1 MENKQAQLYKLNA
14 KMLACSQCVLR
25 GTCRTV
31 VPGEG
36 SAEAE
41 IMFIGEGP
49 GQKEDELGRPF
60 VGAAGKFLDEMLTMI
75 GLSREDVY
83 PHTKITGSKA
93 SDEKYTSDQKNKLFG
108 VGVYIANVVKC
119 RPPGNRDP
127 LPEEAEACWPWL
139 VEQIKI
145 IDPKLI
151 VILGKHSLER
161 FLPGK
166 KISQVHGKA
175 LRREIPEI
183 GACVFYAL
191 YHPAA
196 ALYNGGIRNI
206 LIEDFKKIPAVLEA
220 AKKQKSDLVQENSE
234 EFKPEENKQES
245 LF

>member
-1 MENKQAQLYKLNA
+1 MEELNGR
-14 KMLACSQCVLR
+14 MLKCSRCVLR

-36 SAEAE
+36 SADAE

-60 VGAAGKFLDEMLTMI
+60 VGAAGKFLEEMLAMI

-83 PHTKITGSKA
+83 PHTKITA
-93 SDEKYTSDQKNKLFG
+93 DEAGDKKYTPDQKNKLFG

-119 RPPGNRDP
+119 RPPQNRDP
-127 LPEEAEACWPWL
+127 LPEEAAACWPWL
-139 VEQIKI
+139 LEQIKI

-151 VILGKHSLER
+151 VTLGRHSMER
-161 FLPGK
+161 FLPGM

-175 LRREIPEI
+175 MRREID
-183 GACVFYAL
+183 GLDKQVFYTL

-196 ALYNGGIRNI
+196 ALYNGSMRET
-206 LIEDFKKIPAVLEA
+206 LIKDFKRIPKVLE
-220 AKKQKSDLVQENSE
+220 KLREEQK
-234 EFKPEENKQES
+234 
-245 LF
+245 

>member
-1 MENKQAQLYKLNA
+1 MSLNKQEQLKELN
-14 KMLACSQCVLR
+14 KQILACGQCVLR
-25 GTCRTV
+25 STCRTV

-60 VGAAGKFLDEMLTMI
+60 VGAAGKFLDEMLRVI
-75 GLSREDVY
+75 GLKRENVF
-83 PHTKITGSKA
+83 IG
-93 SDEKYTSDQKNKLFG
+93 
-108 VGVYIANVVKC
+108 NVVKC

-127 LPEEAEACWPWL
+127 LSEEAEACWPWL

-151 VILGKHSLER
+151 VLLGKHAMER
-161 FLPGK
+161 FLPNQ
-166 KISQVHGKA
+166 KISQIHGKA
-175 LRREIPEI
+175 LRRNIPEI
-183 GACVFYAL
+183 GTRVFYAL

-196 ALYNGGIRNI
+196 ALYNGGMRGV
-206 LIEDFKKIPAVLEA
+206 LIEDFKKIPKVLEA
-220 AKKQKSDLVQENSE
+220 AR
-234 EFKPEENKQES
+234 KPATIESVPDSQINFEKEDRQES